1 MLKNVSIKINLFLSV
16 LLFAGILAAPLF
28 MTTEPVYAAKV
39 TCDSTDGEAK
49 EICEASIKD
58 SACGDSDDAKGKA
71 CRKGFREGFRD
82 PEKKVAEIC
91 DGLSG
96 DEEDSCKDGVTK
108 GRKAADAKDGLGGSF
123 TYNTSKGQYQC
134 GNLKDAD
141 SNFKTKFNF
150 GCVGEKGPA
159 NLNPILDLVFAFV
172 RFLSVGVGIV
182 IILALIMSGIQ
193 YSGSEGN
200 PEASAKAKKRAQN
213 ALIGLVIYMFA
224 WSILQFIIPGGV
236 FK

>member
-1 MLKNVSIKINLFLSV
+1 MLKNFSVKINLLLSV
-16 LLFAGILAAPLF
+16 LMFAGIFVAPLF
-28 MTTEPVYAAKV
+28 IANEPAYAAKV
-39 TCDSTDGEAK
+39 TCDSTESEAK
-49 EICEASIKD
+49 AICEASIKD

-82 PEKKVAEIC
+82 PEKKWAEIC
-91 DGLSG
+91 DGYDG
-96 DEEDSCKDGVTK
+96 DEKDSCKDGVTK
-108 GRKAADAKDGLGGSF
+108 GRKAADAVNGLGGSF

-134 GNLKDAD
+134 GNLSDAD

-150 GCVGEKGPA
+150 GCVGAKGPA
-159 NLNPILDLVFAFV
+159 GLNPILDLMFAFV

-193 YSGSEGN
+193 YSASEGN

-213 ALIGLVIYMFA
+213 ALIGLFIYMFA